1 MAGVPTSSDPV
12 TSETAP
18 VAARSPGR
26 PRDKSREIAI
36 LQETLAL
43 LEEVGF
49 AGLTVDAV
57 VARARVSKATIYR
70 RWATKEELAI
80 AAFDL
85 LPLIEIETT
94 GNLEDDIVAYIEQYS
109 RFIRTTP
116 LRSVLPAL
124 VSEATH
130 NAVLAERLAQTVARR
145 RESGIAI
152 VQQAIARGELPAA
165 TDPNLSQELFIGPML
180 NRTFFSPDNF
190 EISDF
195 RKMARI
201 VILGL
206 KSMA

>member
-1 MAGVPTSSDPV
+1 MAALPTSSDPV
-12 TSETAP
+12 TSETVP

-26 PRDKSREIAI
+26 PRDKSREVAI
-36 LQETLAL
+36 LQETLGL
-43 LEEVGF
+43 LGEVGF

-70 RWATKEELAI
+70 RWATKEELAV

-85 LPLIEIETT
+85 LPLIEIEST

-130 NAVLAERLAQTVARR
+130 NRELAEKLAQTVARR
-145 RESGIAI
+145 RESGIAL
-152 VQQAIARGELPAA
+152 VQQAIERGELPA
-165 TDPNLSQELFIGPML
+165 TTNPDLSQELFIGPML

-190 EISDF
+190 DIADF

-201 VILGL
+201 IIAGL
-206 KSMA
+206 KALG